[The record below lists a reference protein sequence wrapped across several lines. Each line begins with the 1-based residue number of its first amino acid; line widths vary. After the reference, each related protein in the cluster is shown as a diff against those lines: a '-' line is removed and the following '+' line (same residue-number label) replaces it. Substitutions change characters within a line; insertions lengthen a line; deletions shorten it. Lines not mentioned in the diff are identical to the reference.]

1 MMARGGHVNQ
11 PSGPLTMSLMG
22 MGSGKPDSR
31 MGGQNSRTQ
40 IGLKSAHGVSQPQ
53 FKAGGPIRAT
63 ATLEN
68 MDRSHLV
75 LKAQGSSGGG
85 TSASRFAVPHSN
97 TEGDRNQHHT
107 ATLTGGSQHNSLAS
121 SKMPQRPGSSKP
133 VQKGSLLD
141 TDD

>member
-1 MMARGGHVNQ
+1 
-11 PSGPLTMSLMG
+11 
-22 MGSGKPDSR
+22 MGSNKADNR
-31 MGGQNSRTQ
+31 MSGQNSRTQ
-40 IGLKSAHGVSQPQ
+40 IGLKSAHGSQPQ

-75 LKAQGSSGGG
+75 LKAQSSSGGG
-85 TSASRFAVPHSN
+85 APGSRFALPHGN

-107 ATLTGGSQHNSLAS
+107 ATLTGGSHNSLAS

-133 VQKGSLLD
+133 VQKGNLLD